1 MTRLLSVCM
10 AACVAAGLVA
20 GAGGCGNRTRTLVSQ
35 QSRPDAPEDR
45 LEDQTELRRDLE
57 TTVLENYLQ
66 LTVGNMEAYADGIA
80 RDREI
85 TILGTGPG
93 DAVTGTGA
101 AASCAGGPGGGRLC
115 KITDDRLPLR
125 SDIQCGAD
133 SLCPTVYS
141 KNLELHLSQ
150 DGSVAWILDEL
161 SYRLPH
167 QGREAAVPLRFT
179 AVLVRDADR
188 WLMVMEHLSYPLPTE
203 VIQELAATGA
213 LVSPSALPPQQESEV
228 RARLLVRHVLRR
240 LTANAEAM
248 RYLAR
253 MAAEKSERLGRAWVY
268 EQRALL
274 WPDPRQE
281 FQDTAFYEAP
291 SLADVFGGMRI
302 TIPAGEVR
310 LFLSESGSV
319 AWLAFNVR
327 ATRTGGKDPVTIGM
341 RATAVFELDVDDWN
355 LMQLHVSVPIT
366 PEQLEMRVLG
376 AGLGVR

>member
-1 MTRLLSVCM
+1 MTRLLPVCM

-20 GAGGCGNRTRTLVSQ
+20 GAAGCGNRNRPAVSKP
-35 QSRPDAPEDR
+35 SRPDVPDDR
-45 LEDQTELRRDLE
+45 LEDRTELRRDLE

-66 LTVGNMEAYADGIA
+66 LTVRNMEAYADGTA

-93 DAVTGTGA
+93 DVVTGVGA
-101 AASCAGGPGGGRLC
+101 AASCGGGGRMC

-125 SDIQCGAD
+125 DELGCSAS
-133 SLCPTVYS
+133 SLCPTVHS

-161 SYRLPH
+161 SYRLPY
-167 QGREAAVPLRFT
+167 QEREAAIPLRFT
-179 AVLVRDADR
+179 AVFVRDADR

-203 VIQELAATGA
+203 MILELAAAGELA
-213 LVSPSALPPQQESEV
+213 SPRALPPAQESAV

-240 LTANAEAM
+240 LNANAEAL

-253 MAAEKSERLGRAWVY
+253 VAAKKSERLGEAWVY
-268 EQRALL
+268 DDRALL
-274 WPDPRQE
+274 WPAPRQE
-281 FQDTAFYEAP
+281 YHAAAFYEAP
-291 SLADVFGGMRI
+291 SLADSLGSGMRV

-310 LFLSESGSV
+310 LSLSESGNV
-319 AWLAFNVR
+319 AWLAANVR
-327 ATRTGGKDPVTIGM
+327 ATGAGAGGKEPVTIGM
-341 RATAVFELDVDDWN
+341 RATAVFEIEADDWN

-366 PEQLEMRVLG
+366 PAQLEARALG
-376 AGLGVR
+376 PGLD